1 MSAWKIGSQFL
12 ELTSHLFSLNYLTM
26 KKIAEA
32 VKDAKRFVI
41 ITYEEEKQLTVDGVM
56 IEIIPVWK
64 WLIKN

>member
-1 MSAWKIGSQFL
+1 
-12 ELTSHLFSLNYLTM
+12 M

-41 ITYEEEKQLTVDGVM
+41 ITYEEEKHLTVDGVM